1 MVKSVEIDLD
11 IKDEDYRCQ
20 RHLSNG
26 SKLGSI
32 LVLILISTNI
42 LKIKN

>member
-1 MVKSVEIDLD
+1 MVNSVEIDLD
-11 IKDEDYRCQ
+11 IKDEDYNCQ
-20 RHLSNG
+20 RYLSNG

-32 LVLILISTNI
+32 LALILISINI